1 MAEFCNRMSAY
12 YQNAEFEGETDACD
26 ILEAFDL
33 AANKQINERARSDIY
48 PLCMTLMDHYHFAYT
63 VYDFTESRQKRYK
76 TVLSVYKTVVFVCY
90 FLVFP
95 FFYIYIMF
103 SQTFS
108 LFSLSLELFFF
119 LFLALSRS
127 YCHGR

>member
-12 YQNAEFEGETDACD
+12 CQNVEFEGETDACD

-63 VYDFTESRQKRYK
+63 VYDITESRQKRYK
-76 TVLSVYKTVVFVCY
+76 TVLSVYKTLVFVCY

-95 FFYIYIMF
+95 FFIYISCF
-103 SQTFS
+103 PKPFLCS
-108 LFSLSLELFFF
+108 LFL
-119 LFLALSRS
+119 
-127 YCHGR
+127 